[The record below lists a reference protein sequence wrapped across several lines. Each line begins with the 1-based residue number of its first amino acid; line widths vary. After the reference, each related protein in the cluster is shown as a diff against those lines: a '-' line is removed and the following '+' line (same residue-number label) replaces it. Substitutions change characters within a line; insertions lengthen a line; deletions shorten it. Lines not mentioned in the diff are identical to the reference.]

1 MRNRALEPGDDAFPN
16 AAPTRRVRDSKAYPM
31 GKLKTSLAGFAT
43 LIDSISE
50 GGRVVVEELSSK
62 ATNVKEI
69 VGRVNGGYELLAMYL
84 KQKALAAKQD
94 IKTWNAQTI
103 KDHPDSE
110 VAGFVKNI
118 EAARADALT
127 AFKNYEAVRDGK
139 AKAVTADIDR
149 AIAVIDEIKAT
160 IDKKR
165 KRLFQSTKFKTKIA
179 GYEQTLNALGTKVK
193 TMRVDFTGEVQ
204 SSQSSGPIKLA
215 GLKITPATTVAQVFA
230 HASYGLKDELQKIA
244 GAKRGE
250 LGKRFQAYATE
261 IKQIRSWVAEAD
273 EMEAE
278 ADAGEVVAKPEAKP
292 EPKPDP
298 KPGVN
303 KIVIKMGSTEIG
315 TAVKGEYD
323 RATKLLT
330 CPVVVWKVKGT
341 DPLDYLQKK
350 MTLSGSYENAAEGKF
365 ANEMKLDKLAGD
377 MKKATFK
384 GA

>member
-1 MRNRALEPGDDAFPN
+1 
-16 AAPTRRVRDSKAYPM
+16 M
-31 GKLKTSLAGFAT
+31 GKLRTSLAGYAT
-43 LIDSISE
+43 LIDAISN
-50 GGRVVVEELSSK
+50 GGRVVVEELTSK

-84 KQKALAAKQD
+84 KQKALTAKQD
-94 IKTWNAQTI
+94 IKTWNAQTL
-103 KDHPDSE
+103 KDHLDSE

-118 EAARADALT
+118 EAARADALL

-149 AIAVIDEIKAT
+149 AIALTGEIKAT

-165 KRLFQSTKFKTKIA
+165 KRLFQSSKFKTKIA
-179 GYEQTLNALGTKVK
+179 AYEQTLKELSTKVS
-193 TMRVDFTGEVQ
+193 TLRVDFTGEVQ
-204 SSQSSGPIKLA
+204 ASQSSGPVKLA
-215 GLKITPATTVAQVFA
+215 NLKITPATTVAQVFA

-244 GAKRGE
+244 GAKRAD
-250 LGKRFQAYATE
+250 LGKRFLAYGSE

-278 ADAGEVVAKPEAKP
+278 ADADVAVAKPEAKP
-292 EPKPDP
+292 EAKPAAKPDP

-303 KIVIKMGSTEIG
+303 KIIIKMGSNEVG
-315 TAVKGEYD
+315 TAAKGEYD
-323 RATKLLT
+323 RATKLLMI
-330 CPVVVWKVKGT
+330 PVMVWKGKT
-341 DPLDYLQKK
+341 APLDYLQKK

-365 ANEMKLDKLAGD
+365 ASDMKLDKLAGD